1 MLRATIHR
9 LGRWYLTQILKSEA
23 ESQKPRAINER
34 PIELAFLFQALSEM
48 RPARVLDVGPGTSPL
63 PAVLHGCGCHVTAID
78 NISDYWS
85 GGMFNRYWHVI
96 DEDIRSP
103 SGLRADF
110 DFISCISVIEH
121 IHDAAAA
128 FGSMIAV
135 LKPGGHLVL
144 TMPYNETKYVEDVYK
159 LPGGDLGEPQDY
171 RCASYN
177 RAVLDQWLAGAL
189 PARIVRQDYWQFWSG
204 DVWRQGHRLTRS
216 IRTSADRPHQL
227 TCALIQRD

>member
-9 LGRWYLTQILKSEA
+9 LGRWYLTQLLKSEA

-78 NISDYWS
+78 NISDYWPS
-85 GGMFNRYWHVI
+85 GMSNRYWHVI

-103 SGLRADF
+103 ANLRADF

-128 FGSMIAV
+128 FRSMIAL

-144 TMPYNETKYVEDVYK
+144 TMPYNETKYV
-159 LPGGDLGEPQDY
+159 
-171 RCASYN
+171 
-177 RAVLDQWLAGAL
+177 
-189 PARIVRQDYWQFWSG
+189 
-204 DVWRQGHRLTRS
+204 
-216 IRTSADRPHQL
+216 
-227 TCALIQRD
+227 

>member
-1 MLRATIHR
+1 
-9 LGRWYLTQILKSEA
+9 
-23 ESQKPRAINER
+23 
-34 PIELAFLFQALSEM
+34 
-48 RPARVLDVGPGTSPL
+48 
-63 PAVLHGCGCHVTAID
+63 
-78 NISDYWS
+78 
-85 GGMFNRYWHVI
+85 MFNRYWHVI

-177 RAVLDQWLAGAL
+177 RAVLDQWLAEAL

>member
-1 MLRATIHR
+1 MLKATIHR
-9 LGRWYLTQILKSEA
+9 LGQWYLRQILNSEA

-34 PIELAFLFQALSEM
+34 PIELAFLFQALSGL
-48 RPARVLDVGPGTSPL
+48 RPASVLDVGPGTSPL
-63 PAVLHGCGCHVTAID
+63 PAVLHGCGCHVIAID
-78 NISDYWS
+78 NWPS
-85 GGMFNRYWHVI
+85 GMSNRYWHVI

-103 SGLRADF
+103 TGLRADF

-128 FGSMIAV
+128 FRSMIAL

-159 LPGGDLGEPQDY
+159 LPGGDLGDPQDY
-171 RCASYN
+171 CCACYN
-177 RAVLDQWLAGAL
+177 RAVLDQWLAEAP

-216 IRTSADRPHQL
+216 IRTSADRSHQL
-227 TCALIQRD
+227 TCALIQRG

>member
-1 MLRATIHR
+1 MLKATIHR
-9 LGRWYLTQILKSEA
+9 LGQWYLRQILNSEA

-34 PIELAFLFQALSEM
+34 PIELAFLFQALSGL
-48 RPARVLDVGPGTSPL
+48 RPASVLDVGPGTSPL
-63 PAVLHGCGCHVTAID
+63 PAVLHGCGCHVIAID
-78 NISDYWS
+78 NWPS
-85 GGMFNRYWHVI
+85 GMSNRYWHVI

-103 SGLRADF
+103 TGLRADF

-128 FGSMIAV
+128 FRSMIAL

-177 RAVLDQWLAGAL
+177 RAVLDQWLAEAL
-189 PARIVRQDYWQFWSG
+189 PARIVWQDYWQFLSG

-216 IRTSADRPHQL
+216 IRTSADRSHQL
-227 TCALIQRD
+227 TCALIQRG